1 MRKIRLN
8 ADIIINAVIALNIL
22 SLISDLIMD
31 YFYFTDYLPQPLL
44 VIGYTLLFYTV
55 FGMFWSILIA
65 ITAAVS
71 QIIKKHRTSRRYTVN
86 VVQLILLISELPF
99 WWYYWFNALMS
110 V

>member
-8 ADIIINAVIALNIL
+8 PDIIINAVIALNTV
-22 SLISDLIMD
+22 SLIADHIV
-31 YFYFTDYLPQPLL
+31 DYLPQPLL
-44 VIGYTLLFYTV
+44 IIGYTLVFYTV

-65 ITAAVS
+65 VTAAVS
-71 QIIKKHRTSRRYTVN
+71 QIIKKHRTSRRYRVN